1 MQFAMLACLVTA
13 TAAAAPDTVVV
24 CPAAFRAELEPWLTY
39 RREQGHTI
47 AVVPSGAPQAVR
59 AEIRREAGRGK
70 LKAVLLIGDAWTD
83 ARVLDDKHPIV
94 PVLYT
99 KAHVNVR
106 FGSTPEIAT
115 DNPYADLDDDHVPDI
130 AIGRLPCD
138 TPEELAGLIRRI
150 IRYERCAD
158 FGVWRRQVHF
168 VAGLGGF
175 GAVTDA
181 VIEAAAKSLIGD
193 GIPAQ
198 YATTMTYGSWQSPY
212 CPNPRRFSQATIE
225 RLNEGGLFWVYMG
238 HGSLRTVDDV
248 FVPGANYSILTSRD
262 AGQLACGHGAPIAC
276 LLSCYSGAFDQP
288 RDCLAEDLL
297 KAAGGPVAVLCGS
310 RVTLP
315 YGMSVLGVE
324 LLDSCFVA
332 RTQTLGEALLLA
344 KRRLAQP
351 STGGKRAMLDAMA
364 KAISPTGAEL
374 DEERREH
381 LDLFNL
387 LGDPLLRIGY
397 PGELAVR
404 VEARAQAGQSL
415 SIAFASPIEG
425 DAVVELAVKRDR
437 LTFRPALRAQFVRA
451 EMNDYDAT
459 YLRANDPRVAS
470 CKVGVNRGQATAQ
483 LRVPDDARGLYHV
496 RVFVQGADGCTSGAA
511 EVRVEEV
518 SKRD

>member
-1 MQFAMLACLVTA
+1 MQLAMLLALMAA
-13 TAAAAPDTVVV
+13 TAGTAPDTVVV
-24 CPAAFRAELEPWLTY
+24 CPAAFRAELEPWLAY

-47 AVVPSGAPQAVR
+47 AIVPSGTGQSTR
-59 AEIRREAGRGK
+59 AEIRRVASRGK
-70 LKAVLLIGDAWTD
+70 LRAILLVGDAWTD
-83 ARVLDDKHPIV
+83 ARMADAQQSVV

-115 DNPYADLDDDHVPDI
+115 DNPYADLDDDRVPDV

-138 TPEELAGLIRRI
+138 TPEELAGLVRRI
-150 IRYERCAD
+150 ISYEQCAD
-158 FGVWRRQVHF
+158 FGAWRRQVNF

-225 RLNEGGLFWVYMG
+225 RLNEGSLFWVYMG
-238 HGSLRTVDDV
+238 HGALRTVDDV
-248 FVPGANYSILTSRD
+248 FVPGASYSILTSRD
-262 AGQLACGHGAPIAC
+262 ASRLACGHGAPIAC

-324 LLDSCFVA
+324 LLESCFVE

-344 KRRLAQP
+344 KRRLAQA

-364 KAISPTGAEL
+364 KAISPIGGQL

-387 LGDPLLRIGY
+387 LGDPLLRIAY
-397 PGELAVR
+397 PRELAVKA
-404 VEARAQAGQSL
+404 EGPARPGGNL
-415 SIAFASPIEG
+415 SVAFASPAEG
-425 DAVVELAVKRDR
+425 EAAVELTVKRDR
-437 LTFRPALRAQFVRA
+437 LTFRPALRAQFA
-451 EMNDYDAT
+451 ATEMNDYDAT

-470 CKVGVNRGQATAQ
+470 CKIAVNRGEATAQ

-496 RVFVQGADGCTSGAA
+496 RVYVEGADGCASGAA

-518 SKRD
+518 GKGD